1 MALATGA
8 RLGSYEVIA
17 PLGSGGMG
25 EVYRARDTRLGRI
38 VAIKII
44 PARIADVPTRRQRF
58 EREARAVSTLNHPH
72 ICTLYDVGQ
81 EDPRPDGTAAI
92 SYLVMEYLDGETL
105 AQRLLRGPLPLHEV
119 LSYAIQMADALDH
132 AHRAGIIHRD
142 LKPANVT
149 LTHAGV
155 KLLDFGLAKFHAT
168 EPAPAETLLAHLA
181 TVTDSL
187 TEEGTIV
194 GTIPY
199 VAPEQLEGRACDAR
213 ADIFALGAVMYE
225 MAAGRPAFDGMSK
238 AAIMAAVIERTPPS
252 PSSVRARTRGDEST
266 RIPAS
271 LELIISRCLEKHP
284 EARFASA
291 GEVSR
296 ALAACL
302 PRSTPRV
309 AAPRAVIIGAGL
321 AVVIGGVSLVG
332 WTYARA
338 SHARWAEREAVPQ
351 ITRLVEENRRLA
363 ADRLFRQAESYAPAS
378 RRLLALSEGLT
389 TSPVSIHTTPPGAQ
403 ISISDYA
410 DPGGDSATWEPL
422 GTTPFEAR
430 GIPFWGYYRVRAV
443 KAGFMPVELAYSP
456 AFDRSTLDLALW
468 PKVSAREDMIWVP
481 AVAASEGFKISPF
494 PSIELPGFWMD
505 RYEIT
510 NKQFKVFV
518 DAGGYREPSYWR
530 HPFVKQGRALSW
542 DQAVAQFRDATGR
555 PGPAGWQLGSYPDR
569 TESLPVGGVSW
580 YEAAAYAEFAKNSL
594 PTVYEWFRAA
604 GVTGTSDVL
613 RLSNFVSGG
622 PTRVGT
628 MRGMSRFGAYDM
640 AGNVKEW
647 TINATGELRYTLGGA
662 WNEFGYMYGFADAA
676 DPFERKATFG
686 FRCIRRVEPVPEKTL
701 GAVEV
706 MRRNAVANGKR
717 DGPVDDRVFRVYAEL
732 HADDRTADLDARIV
746 RVDDSSPY
754 WRRETVSLRPA
765 YDDRSRL
772 LVHLFLPKGVAR
784 PCQVVTLF
792 GTGQFLLFPTIDT
805 LPDPYQFIVRSG
817 RAVMVPAYIG
827 TLERGPTPLV
837 QSADQFRD
845 HALKYFKDLGRS
857 LDYLETREDIDI
869 GKLAFYGI
877 SLGAFHGPRFIALEP
892 RFKVAVFLTGGLP
905 TGWPAEIDPWNYAP
919 RVRIP
924 VLMLNGR
931 DDFLLPLA
939 TSQVPLFRALGTPD
953 SQKKHV
959 LYDGGHINL
968 MTRLEVIAEVL
979 DWLDRYLGPVPA
991 AH

>member
-1 MALATGA
+1 MALASSAHLGA
-8 RLGSYEVIA
+8 YEVIA

-25 EVYRARDTRLGRI
+25 EVYRARDTRLGRS
-38 VAIKII
+38 VAIKIL
-44 PARIADVPTRRQRF
+44 PAYVADSPTRRQRF
-58 EREARAVSTLNHPH
+58 EREARAVSALNHPH

-105 AQRLLRGPLPLHEV
+105 AHRLRQGPLPLQEV
-119 LSYAIQMADALDH
+119 LPYAIQMADALDH
-132 AHRAGIIHRD
+132 AHRAGIVHRD
-142 LKPANVT
+142 LKPANVM

-155 KLLDFGLAKFHAT
+155 KLLDFGLAKFYAT
-168 EPAPAETLLAHLA
+168 EPTPGETSLPHAA
-181 TVTDSL
+181 TVTDSF

-194 GTIPY
+194 GTLPY
-199 VAPEQLEGRACDAR
+199 MAPEQLEGRAFDRR

-225 MAAGRPAFDGMSK
+225 MVAGRPAFEGISK
-238 AAIMAAVIERTPPS
+238 AAVMAAVIEHTPPS
-252 PSSVRARTRGDEST
+252 PSSVRPRTRGDETT
-266 RIPAS
+266 RVPAR
-271 LELIISRCLEKHP
+271 LEQIISRCLEKDP

-291 GEVSR
+291 GDVSR
-296 ALAACL
+296 ALATCL
-302 PRSTPRV
+302 SPS
-309 AAPRAVIIGAGL
+309 APSVVSVRRAVIIGTGL
-321 AVVIGGVSLVG
+321 ALVIGLVSLGG
-332 WTYARA
+332 WTYTRA
-338 SHARWAEREAVPQ
+338 SRSRWVEREAVPQ
-351 ITRLVEENRRLA
+351 IRRLLEENRRLA
-363 ADRLFRQAESYAPAS
+363 AERLFRQAESYAPAS
-378 RRLLALSEGLT
+378 RPLLALSEGLV
-389 TSPVSIHTTPPGAQ
+389 TSSVSIHTTPRGAQ

-410 DPGGDSATWEPL
+410 DPSASWELL
-422 GTTPFEAR
+422 GTTPLDTGR
-430 GIPFWGYYRVRAV
+430 IPFWGYYRVRAV
-443 KAGFMPVELAYSP
+443 KTGFTPVELAYNP
-456 AFDRSTLDLALW
+456 AFDQSTLELTLW
-468 PKVSAREDMIWVP
+468 SEASAPKEMVWVP
-481 AVAASEGFKISPF
+481 PTAASERNPNLPL
-494 PSIELPGFWMD
+494 PSIDLPGFWMD

-510 NKQFKVFV
+510 NGQFKAFV
-518 DAGGYREPSYWR
+518 DAGGYRSPSYWR
-530 HPFVKQGRALSW
+530 YPFVKQGRVLSW
-542 DQAVAQFRDATGR
+542 DQAIGQFRDATGR
-555 PGPAGWQLGSYPDR
+555 PGPDGWQLGSYADG

-772 LVHLFLPKGVAR
+772 LVHMFLPKGVAR